1 MFLLKITKKLLFSR
15 SVTIYNNTKYLS
27 RIIKILKFVK
37 EEAFS
42 YYVRWL
48 FLFLFT
54 NFYTLNIK
62 ANYFISSLYFSF
74 FNTQKLISYVIS
86 INVSSTNTL
95 ISVNNIKGNPKFF
108 YSAGMFNLQKTQ
120 KVRQPK
126 AIITILRAFLTKSK
140 LFKTKPVA
148 VHFKNLFFNHQ
159 SYIFKKLKQKV
170 FAKLMTG
177 YISRSHNGCRLRK
190 KKRIKIRTRTKK
202 LLKKWLSG

>member
-1 MFLLKITKKLLFSR
+1 
-15 SVTIYNNTKYLS
+15 
-27 RIIKILKFVK
+27 
-37 EEAFS
+37 
-42 YYVRWL
+42 
-48 FLFLFT
+48 
-54 NFYTLNIK
+54 
-62 ANYFISSLYFSF
+62 
-74 FNTQKLISYVIS
+74 VIS

-177 YISRSHNGCRLRK
+177 YISRPHNGCRLRK

-202 LLKKWLSG
+202 LLKK